1 MKGDEIMEVK
11 DIIKQRRLELGYSM
25 KELGK
30 RVGVSEA
37 TISRWE
43 SGDIAN
49 MKRDK
54 IKALAQALRISPNS
68 IMEWEEVQK
77 TGHDKEYYDPETLEM
92 AQALYDDPE
101 LRALMKAAMDVKKD
115 SISSLTDL
123 LHTMK
128 ETNPNG

>member
-1 MKGDEIMEVK
+1 MEVK

-54 IKALAQALRISPNS
+54 IKALASALQISPAS
-68 IMEWEEVQK
+68 IMGWDEVSK
-77 TGHDKEYYDPETLEM
+77 TGYDEEYYDPETLEM

-101 LRALMKAAMDVKKD
+101 LRALMKAAMSVKKD
-115 SISSLTDL
+115 SISSLTEL
-123 LHTMK
+123 LYTMK
-128 ETNPNG
+128 ETNPDG

>member
-1 MKGDEIMEVK
+1 MEVK

-68 IMEWEEVQK
+68 IMEWDEVQK
-77 TGHDKEYYDPETLEM
+77 TGHDKEYYFDEETAGL
-92 AQALYDDPE
+92 AQEIFENKE
-101 LRALMKAAMDVKKD
+101 LRLLINEARDA
-115 SISSLTDL
+115 SPEDL
-123 LHTMK
+123 KLAHDMLLAFK
-128 ETNPNG
+128 RRERND

>member
-1 MKGDEIMEVK
+1 MEVK

-43 SGDIAN
+43 SGDISN

-68 IMEWEEVQK
+68 IMGWDEVSK

-92 AQALYDDPE
+92 AQAFYVQMATFLCHHVTFSAD
-101 LRALMKAAMDVKKD
+101 KKPPK
-115 SISSLTDL
+115 TA
-123 LHTMK
+123 
-128 ETNPNG
+128 